1 MTKLTLTQPDW
12 TRFMD
17 PNGLAEKAGV
27 PENLFTAMILKE
39 LTDNA
44 ADIGGASLTFTT
56 NDTFIIS
63 DSGAGVPVEALSIK
77 RPLTSSKHWGLGALA
92 KSSF

>member
-17 PNGLAEKAGV
+17 PNGLAEK
-27 PENLFTAMILKE
+27 
-39 LTDNA
+39 
-44 ADIGGASLTFTT
+44 
-56 NDTFIIS
+56 
-63 DSGAGVPVEALSIK
+63 AGVPVEALSIK